1 MDNRSTGF
9 DSECDLSFRLESA
22 ANRAA
27 AQGLR
32 VRLVAH
38 WLGWSPA
45 LLDEAVARTGRL
57 GSAIDTLRGDARLQ
71 PIEPRPLG
79 LIASFIAAFHI
90 GDPVGPADSFRLGL
104 RCRRFATE
112 AAAAGS
118 RELDAV

>member
-1 MDNRSTGF
+1 M
-9 DSECDLSFRLESA
+9 
-22 ANRAA
+22 
-27 AQGLR
+27 
-32 VRLVAH
+32 
-38 WLGWSPA
+38 
-45 LLDEAVARTGRL
+45 
-57 GSAIDTLRGDARLQ
+57 
-71 PIEPRPLG
+71 EPPSLRPLG